1 MMSKANVHNPF
12 TRCMKKTAP
21 RSHLR
26 GGPFYLVAGTG
37 FEPATSGL

>member
-12 TRCMKKTAP
+12 TRCMKTAP
-21 RSHLR
+21 PGAIS
-26 GGPFYLVAGTG
+26 GAFFYLVAGTG